1 MHPSLFIFL
10 CPVYRNTYIFPNKK
24 EFETLWKFYKL
35 FLWITLESPLRPLHP
50 IPVNVIP
57 VHDCAC
63 WLLRDPWERLGPGK
77 MGPQGNG
84 LPCMLERI
92 IFKFKN
98 KYRLLHFSCWVLL
111 TNCVC
116 WRHLDLNTKMSI
128 WICFYILVIDFFHIF
143 IDKLIL
149 NTYLLLCIAQT
160 LSGMSIL

>member
-10 CPVYRNTYIFPNKK
+10 CPVCKNTYIFQNKK

-35 FLWITLESPLRPLHP
+35 FLWITLESPSRPLHP
-50 IPVNVIP
+50 IPVSVIS

-63 WLLRDPWERLGPGK
+63 WPLRDPWERLGPGK

-84 LPCMLERI
+84 LPCLLERI

-98 KYRLLHFSCWVLL
+98 KYCLLHFSCWVLL

-128 WICFYILVIDFFHIF
+128 WMFLYLSNRFFHVVINR
-143 IDKLIL
+143 LIL